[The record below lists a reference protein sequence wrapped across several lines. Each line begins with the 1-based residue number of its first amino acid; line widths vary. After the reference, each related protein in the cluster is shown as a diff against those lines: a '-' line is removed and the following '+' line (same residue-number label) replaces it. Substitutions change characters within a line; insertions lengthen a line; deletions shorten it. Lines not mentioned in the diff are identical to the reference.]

1 MLDEKT
7 DPSAVPRPAS
17 PSPSRALIDAI
28 LDGDRKAIARFVE
41 LHADDVYRFVSHRL
55 DRPEAVDDL
64 VQEVFLAS
72 WKALPDFRGESE
84 LRTWLLGI
92 ARHKIGDHYGERL
105 RKLIPANEA
114 DETDEDIAPRGLA
127 VIPDFDERLDRQK
140 LEARARQILSTLP
153 DSYRA
158 VLLWRYWDQRPLA
171 EMAAISGNTEKAVER
186 LLARARRLFRRK
198 WNDG

>member
-7 DPSAVPRPAS
+7 NSSAVPRPTS
-17 PSPSRALIDAI
+17 SSSSRALIDAI
-28 LDGDRKAIARFVE
+28 LGGDRKAIAQFVE
-41 LHADDVYRFVSHRL
+41 LHADEVYRFVSHRL

-84 LRTWLLGI
+84 LRTWLLAI
-92 ARHKIGDHYGERL
+92 ARHKIGDYYGKRL
-105 RKLIPANEA
+105 QKLVLANEA
-114 DETDEDIAPRGLA
+114 DENDEDTAPRDLA

-140 LEARARQILSTLP
+140 LEARARQILSTLS

-171 EMAAISGNTEKAVER
+171 EIAAISGNTEKAVER
-186 LLARARRLFRRK
+186 LLSRA
-198 WNDG
+198 